1 MIRAIRSVAHL
12 LSALS
17 SFLIGIILVIA
28 PWWTEIW
35 DANVL
40 LQPWP
45 ILRNLVLSPFVRG
58 GVTGLG
64 LVNVLLAI
72 VELREHLAER

>member
-1 MIRAIRSVAHL
+1 MAHL
-12 LSALS
+12 LSAVS
-17 SFLIGIILVIA
+17 SFLIGVILVIA

-45 ILRNLVLSPFVRG
+45 LLRGVVLSPFLRG
-58 GVTGLG
+58 AVTGLG

>member
-1 MIRAIRSVAHL
+1 VTHL

-17 SFLIGIILVIA
+17 SLLIGAILVVA
-28 PWWTEIW
+28 PWWTEVW

-45 ILRNLVLSPFVRG
+45 LLRSAILSPFARG
-58 GVTGLG
+58 AVSGLG
-64 LVNVLLAI
+64 LVNVLLA
-72 VELREHLAER
+72 VQEVREHFEER

>member
-1 MIRAIRSVAHL
+1 MAHL

-45 ILRNLVLSPFVRG
+45 ALRSVVLSPFVRG
-58 GVTGLG
+58 GITGLG

>member
-1 MIRAIRSVAHL
+1 MKFRSLAHL

-17 SFLIGIILVIA
+17 SFLIGLILVIA
-28 PWWTEIW
+28 PWWPEVW

-45 ILRNLVLSPFVRG
+45 LLRSLVLSPFLRG
-58 GVTGLG
+58 AVSGLG

-72 VELREHLAER
+72 VELREHIAER